1 MITHSGIYVYIMN
14 IYIIPD
20 NCTPKML
27 YVAWCRLPSAK
38 KGWFQVTNLVGAW
51 VDVLPRE
58 LYSVLLPEQGTKKVG
73 KCENAGLLHYHKVKF
88 VETFPK
94 TQRFKAWI
102 PILRW
107 RSIAYPP
114 AQEFRPSKQL
124 GIYGLEAIDGF
135 VHEVPHKLSVPMD
148 ELRLE
153 TMKFHGKVFS
163 HVLGQTP
170 INLW

>member
-1 MITHSGIYVYIMN
+1 MLLDVACHLPKRDSKWPTLWVHGLMSYQES
-14 IYIIPD
+14 
-20 NCTPKML
+20 CTL
-27 YVAWCRLPSAK
+27 TGAGHE
-38 KGWFQVTNLVGAW
+38 KGWKRWNCRFVAL
-51 VDVLPRE
+51 
-58 LYSVLLPEQGTKKVG
+58 S
-73 KCENAGLLHYHKVKF
+73 HYHKVKF
-88 VETFPK
+88 VEIFPK
-94 TQRFKAWI
+94 TQRFTAWI

-107 RSIAYPP
+107 HSIAYPP

-135 VHEVPHKLSVPMD
+135 VHEVPHKLSIPMD

-153 TMKFHGKVFS
+153 TMKFHGKVLS